1 METALWVCSFALKT
15 VQRVPGVEQRFRGFK
30 KKGFRKCRAS
40 KAVLLLTMMRL
51 PPSIQRQG
59 QTRVS
64 HDEAHTKE
72 GPVVSFVQDLRYAF
86 RVLLKSPGFTIV
98 AVLTLALG
106 IGANV
111 ATFSVVYAVLL
122 RPLPFPHPERLVRVF
137 DDLHGSSEQDVGMSA
152 PELWDLQDRSD
163 VFQDIS
169 AVAPSN
175 SAVGG
180 GDRTVRAESLVTSPD
195 YFTLL
200 GANPELGR
208 VYTQQDAAP
217 GFLDLVVISNGFW
230 HRFYGSDPKIVG
242 RKMRLDNDMYTIV
255 GVMPPGFRHPGPTLD
270 TDVEVW
276 IATGFNGRP
285 FPVPA
290 VRSQRMI
297 PAAIGRLKPG
307 MTVAQAQARLDTYIS
322 HLSRDYPTE
331 YPTAAAWAVRLVPVK
346 DDLVGPQRT
355 ELFIL
360 FGAVGFVLLIACVN
374 IANLLLAR
382 SSGRRR
388 EIAIRLAMGASRA
401 RLAGQL
407 LTESALLSL
416 ISGIIA
422 LVTVLLL
429 KNAIISLAPADIPRL
444 NEVDVSAGV
453 LFFAFLISILTG
465 VLFGLAPALR
475 AANPNQV
482 ENLRE
487 GARGSGAGR
496 RHTRL
501 SRVLVVTEVALSIVL
516 LAGAGL
522 LLRSFW
528 RVLEVRPGFN
538 PSHLTT
544 VQIWI
549 PISNNPANDPYSV
562 EEKRADFLLEVSR
575 RVSALPGVEQASISG
590 NDTLPMNSGRN
601 YSPFSI
607 QGRATESERGPVADI
622 AVVDTEYF
630 RTMEVPLITGRNFT
644 DSDTYK
650 TKPVAVIDQTL
661 ARRYWP
667 GENPLGQ
674 ELKFGFGRGLQGLTI
689 VGVAGDIKSDG
700 FEAPSV
706 PHIYVALGQFAPVNA
721 VVFLRSSGD
730 VEHLGEAVRH
740 EVENVDS
747 NVPVHSISSMDQI
760 IARSVADR
768 RFALELL
775 GVFAGVALLLA
786 AVGIYG
792 VMSYSFSQRTHE
804 VGIRIALGAQRLD
817 ILRMALGEG
826 MRMVVVGLASGLV
839 GAAIMTRFIR
849 SMLFDV
855 GPADPMTFLSVSAIL
870 AAVALFAC
878 YIPAKRATHV
888 EPLVAL
894 REE

>member
-1 METALWVCSFALKT
+1 MA
-15 VQRVPGVEQRFRGFK
+15 
-30 KKGFRKCRAS
+30 
-40 KAVLLLTMMRL
+40 
-51 PPSIQRQG
+51 
-59 QTRVS
+59 
-64 HDEAHTKE
+64 
-72 GPVVSFVQDLRYAF
+72 SFVQDLRYALRMLF
-86 RVLLKSPGFTIV
+86 NSPGFTIV

-111 ATFSVVYAVLL
+111 ATFSVVYGVLL
-122 RPLPFPHPERLVRVF
+122 RPLPFPHPGQLVRVF
-137 DDLHGSSEQDVGMSA
+137 DDLRGPNDQDVGMSA
-152 PELWDLQDRSD
+152 PELWDLQDRSGI
-163 VFQDIS
+163 FQDIS

-180 GDRTVRAESLVTSPD
+180 GERTVRAESLVTSPD
-195 YFTLL
+195 YFALL
-200 GANPELGR
+200 GAKPQLGR
-208 VYTQQDAAP
+208 VYTPQDAVP
-217 GFLDLVVISNGFW
+217 GFLEPVVISDGFW
-230 HRFYGSDPKIVG
+230 HRYFGSDPNIIG
-242 RKMRLDNDMYTIV
+242 RKMRLDSDMYTIV
-255 GVMPPGFRHPGPTLD
+255 GVMSPGFRHPGRTLN

-276 IATGFNGRP
+276 LATGFNALP

-290 VRSQRMI
+290 LRSQRMI
-297 PAAIGRLKPG
+297 PGAIGRLKPG
-307 MTVAQAQARLDTYIS
+307 LSVAQAQARLDAYVWQ
-322 HLSRDYPTE
+322 LRRE
-331 YPTAAAWAVRLVPVK
+331 YPAEYPAAATWTVRLVPLK
-346 DDLVGPQRT
+346 EDLVGPQRT

-388 EIAIRLAMGASRA
+388 ELAIRLTMGASSG
-401 RLAGQL
+401 RLARQL
-407 LTESALLSL
+407 LTESTLLAV
-416 ISGIIA
+416 ISGA
-422 LVTVLLL
+422 VAMVTVLFL
-429 KNAIISLAPADIPRL
+429 KNAILSLALPDIPRI

-465 VLFGLAPALR
+465 ILFGVAPALQ
-475 AANPNQV
+475 AANPDQV

-487 GARGSGAGR
+487 GGRGSGVGR
-496 RHTRL
+496 RHARV
-501 SRVLVVTEVALSIVL
+501 SRVLVVSEVALSIVL

-538 PSHLTT
+538 PSHLAT

-562 EEKRADFLLEVSR
+562 EERRADFLLEVSR
-575 RVSALPGVEQASISG
+575 RVSALPGVERASISG

-601 YSPFSI
+601 YSLFSI
-607 QGRATESERGPVADI
+607 QGRATESASGPVADI
-622 AVVDTEYF
+622 AVVDREYF
-630 RTMEVPLITGRNFT
+630 RTMEVPLIAGRNFT
-644 DSDTYK
+644 SADTYE
-650 TKPVAVIDQTL
+650 TRPVGVIDQTL

-674 ELKFGFGRGLQGLTI
+674 EIKFAFGRGLQGLTI

-721 VVFLRSSGD
+721 VVFLRSKLD
-730 VEHLGEAVRH
+730 AEHLGEAVRH
-740 EVENVDS
+740 EVESIDL

-760 IARSVADR
+760 ISRSVADR

-775 GVFAGVALLLA
+775 GVFAAVALLLA
-786 AVGIYG
+786 AIGIYG

-804 VGIRIALGAQRLD
+804 VGIRVALGAQRLD

-826 MRMVVVGLASGLV
+826 MQIVVIGLAAGLV
-839 GAAIMTRFIR
+839 GAGIVTRFFR

-855 GPADPMTFLSVSAIL
+855 ATADPITFLSVSAIL
-870 AAVALFAC
+870 AGVALFAC
-878 YIPAKRATHV
+878 YIPARRATRV
-888 EPLVAL
+888 DPLVAL
-894 REE
+894 RQD

>member
-1 METALWVCSFALKT
+1 VA
-15 VQRVPGVEQRFRGFK
+15 
-30 KKGFRKCRAS
+30 
-40 KAVLLLTMMRL
+40 
-51 PPSIQRQG
+51 
-59 QTRVS
+59 
-64 HDEAHTKE
+64 
-72 GPVVSFVQDLRYAF
+72 SFVQDLRYAL
-86 RVLLKSPGFTIV
+86 RMLLKNPGFTMV

-111 ATFSVVYAVLL
+111 AAFSVVFAVVL
-122 RPLPFPHPERLVRVF
+122 RPLPFPHAEQLVRVF
-137 DDLHGSSEQDVGMSA
+137 DDLRGTNEHDIGMSA
-152 PELWDLQDRSD
+152 PELWDLQDHSG
-163 VFQDIS
+163 VFQELS

-175 SAVGG
+175 SAIGG

-195 YFTLL
+195 YFALL
-200 GANPELGR
+200 GAKPQLGR
-208 VYTQQDAAP
+208 LYTAQDAVP
-217 GFLDLVVISNGFW
+217 GFLEPVIISDGFW
-230 HRFYGSDPKIVG
+230 RRNYASNPKIIG
-242 RKMRLDNDMYTIV
+242 RKMRLDNDLYTIV
-255 GVMPPGFRHPGPTLD
+255 GVMPPGFRHPGRTLN
-270 TDVEVW
+270 TDVDVW
-276 IATGFNGRP
+276 IATGFNALP

-297 PAAIGRLKPG
+297 PGAIGRLKPG
-307 MTVAQAQARLDTYIS
+307 LTVAQAQARLDAYIS
-322 HLSRDYPTE
+322 QLSRQYPTE
-331 YPTAAAWAVRLVPVK
+331 YPAASVWAVRLVPVK
-346 DDLVGPQRT
+346 EDLVGPQRT
-355 ELFIL
+355 ELLIL

-388 EIAIRLAMGASRA
+388 EIAIRLTIGASRA
-401 RLAGQL
+401 QLAGQL
-407 LTESALLSL
+407 LTESTLLSL
-416 ISGIIA
+416 ISGVFA
-422 LVTVLLL
+422 LVTVFFF
-429 KNAIISLAPADIPRL
+429 KNAIVSLAPADIPRL

-465 VLFGLAPALR
+465 VLFGLAPALQ

-487 GARGSGAGR
+487 GGRGSGVGR

-501 SRVLVVTEVALSIVL
+501 SRVLVVSEVALSIVL

-575 RVSALPGVEQASISG
+575 RVSALPGVERASISG

-607 QGRATESERGPVADI
+607 QGRAAESARNPIADI

-630 RTMEVPLITGRNFT
+630 RTMEVPLITGRNFSF
-644 DSDTYK
+644 SDTYK

-674 ELKFGFGRGLQGLTI
+674 ELKFEFGRGLQGLTI

-721 VVFLRSSGD
+721 VVFLRSRGD
-730 VEHLGEAVRH
+730 VEHLGEAVRR
-740 EVENVDS
+740 EVENVNP

-768 RFALELL
+768 LFGLELL
-775 GVFAGVALLLA
+775 GVFAAVALLLSA
-786 AVGIYG
+786 IGIYG
-792 VMSYSFSQRTHE
+792 VMSYSFNRRAHE
-804 VGIRIALGAQRLD
+804 IGIRLALGAQRMH
-817 ILRMALGEG
+817 ILHMAIGEG
-826 MRMVVVGLASGLV
+826 MRLVAVGLAIGLG
-839 GAAIMTRFIR
+839 GAAALTRFVR

-855 GPADPMTFLSVSAIL
+855 SPCDPITFAVISATL
-870 AAVALFAC
+870 AAVAFLAC
-878 YIPAKRATHV
+878 YVPARRATRV
-888 EPLVAL
+888 DPLIAL

>member
-1 METALWVCSFALKT
+1 
-15 VQRVPGVEQRFRGFK
+15 
-30 KKGFRKCRAS
+30 
-40 KAVLLLTMMRL
+40 
-51 PPSIQRQG
+51 
-59 QTRVS
+59 
-64 HDEAHTKE
+64 
-72 GPVVSFVQDLRYAF
+72 VVSFVQDLRYAF
-86 RVLLKSPGFTIV
+86 RMLLKNPGFTTV

-111 ATFSVVYAVLL
+111 ATFSVVYGVLL
-122 RPLPFPHPERLVRVF
+122 RPLPFPHPEQLVRVF
-137 DDLHGSSEQDVGMSA
+137 DDLRGPNEQDVGMSA
-152 PELWDLQDRSD
+152 PELWDLQDRSG
-163 VFQDIS
+163 VFQGIS
-169 AVAPSN
+169 AVAPSS

-200 GANPELGR
+200 GAKPQLGR
-208 VYTQQDAAP
+208 VYTPQEAAP
-217 GFLDLVVISNGFW
+217 GFLDPVVISDGFW
-230 HRFYGSDPKIVG
+230 RRYYGSDPQIIG
-242 RKMRLDNDMYTIV
+242 RKMRLDRDLYTIV

-276 IATGFNGRP
+276 IATGFNGLP

-290 VRSQRMI
+290 VRSQRFV
-297 PAAIGRLKPG
+297 PASIGRLKPG
-307 MTVAQAQARLDTYIS
+307 LTVAQAQARLDAYVAQLS
-322 HLSRDYPTE
+322 HVYPTDYPA
-331 YPTAAAWAVRLVPVK
+331 AAAWALRLVPVK
-346 DDLVGPQRT
+346 EDLVGPQRT

-388 EIAIRLAMGASRA
+388 EMAIRLALGASRT
-401 RLAGQL
+401 RLISQL
-407 LTESALLSL
+407 LTESTLLSL
-416 ISGIIA
+416 ISGVLA
-422 LVTVLLL
+422 LFTVLLL
-429 KNAIISLAPADIPRL
+429 KNAILSLAPADIPRL

-465 VLFGLAPALR
+465 GLFGLVPALQ
-475 AANPNQV
+475 AAHADQV

-487 GARGSGAGR
+487 GGRGSGIGR

-501 SRVLVVTEVALSIVL
+501 SRVLVVSEVALSIVL

-528 RVLEVRPGFN
+528 RVLDVRPGFN
-538 PSHLTT
+538 PKHLTT

-549 PISNNPANDPYSV
+549 PISNNAATDPYSV
-562 EEKRADFLLEVSR
+562 EERRADFLLEVFR
-575 RVSALPGVEQASISG
+575 RVCALPGVEQASISG

-607 QGRATESERGPVADI
+607 QGRATESERGPIADI
-622 AVVDTEYF
+622 AVVDTNYF
-630 RTMEVPLITGRNFT
+630 RTMEVPLITGRDFAG
-644 DSDTYK
+644 SDTYK
-650 TKPVAVIDQTL
+650 TQPVAVIDKTL
-661 ARRYWP
+661 ARQYWP
-667 GENPLGQ
+667 DKNPLGQ
-674 ELKFGFGRGLQGLTI
+674 QVKFGFGRGVQGVTI
-689 VGVAGDIKSDG
+689 VGVVGEIKSDG

-721 VVFLRSSGD
+721 VVFLRSGAD
-730 VEHLGEAVRH
+730 VEPLGEAVRR
-740 EVENVDS
+740 EVESIDP
-747 NVPVHSISSMDQI
+747 NVPVHSITSMDQI

-768 RFALELL
+768 RFALDLL
-775 GVFAGVALLLA
+775 GVFAAAALLLA
-786 AVGIYG
+786 AIGIYG

-826 MRMVVVGLASGLV
+826 MRIVAVGLASGLV
-839 GAAIMTRFIR
+839 GAAIMTRFFR

-855 GPADPMTFLSVSAIL
+855 GPADAITFASVSAIL
-870 AAVALFAC
+870 AGVALFAC
-878 YIPAKRATHV
+878 YLPAKRATRV
-888 EPLVAL
+888 DPLAAL

>member
-1 METALWVCSFALKT
+1 ML
-15 VQRVPGVEQRFRGFK
+15 
-30 KKGFRKCRAS
+30 
-40 KAVLLLTMMRL
+40 
-51 PPSIQRQG
+51 
-59 QTRVS
+59 
-64 HDEAHTKE
+64 
-72 GPVVSFVQDLRYAF
+72 SFVQDLRYAL
-86 RVLLKSPGFTIV
+86 RMLLKSPGFTIV

-122 RPLPFPHPERLVRVF
+122 RPLSFLHPEQLVRVF
-137 DDLHGSSEQDVGMSA
+137 DDLRGPNDQDVGMSV
-152 PELWDLQDRSD
+152 PELWDLQDRSG

-169 AVAPSN
+169 AVAPSS

-180 GDRTVRAESLVTSPD
+180 GERTVRAESLVTSPD
-195 YFTLL
+195 YFALL
-200 GANPELGR
+200 GAKPQLGR
-208 VYTQQDAAP
+208 VYTPQDAVA
-217 GFLDLVVISNGFW
+217 GFLEPVVISDGFW
-230 HRFYGSDPKIVG
+230 RRNFASDPNIVG
-242 RKMRLDNDMYTIV
+242 RKMRLDSDMYTIV
-255 GVMPPGFRHPGPTLD
+255 GVMPPGFRHPGPTLN

-276 IATGFNGRP
+276 VATGFNALP

-307 MTVAQAQARLDTYIS
+307 LTVAQAQARLDAYIS
-322 HLSRDYPTE
+322 QLSRE
-331 YPTAAAWAVRLVPVK
+331 YPAEYPAAATWAVRLVPLK
-346 DDLVGPQRT
+346 EDLVGPQRT
-355 ELFIL
+355 ELFLL

-382 SSGRRR
+382 SSGRLR
-388 EIAIRLAMGASRA
+388 EIAIRLTMGASRA
-401 RLAGQL
+401 RLARQL
-407 LTESALLSL
+407 LTESTLLSV
-416 ISGIIA
+416 ISGIVAMFI
-422 LVTVLLL
+422 VLLL
-429 KNAIISLAPADIPRL
+429 KNTILTLAPADIPRL
-444 NEVDVSAGV
+444 NEIDVSAGV

-465 VLFGLAPALR
+465 VLFGLAPALQ
-475 AANPNQV
+475 AANPDQL

-487 GARGSGAGR
+487 GGRGSGVSR
-496 RHTRL
+496 RHTRV
-501 SRVLVVTEVALSIVL
+501 SRMLVMSEVALSIIL

-528 RVLEVRPGFN
+528 NVLEVRPGFN
-538 PSHLTT
+538 PSHLAT

-562 EEKRADFLLEVSR
+562 EEKRADFLLELSR
-575 RVSALPGVEQASISG
+575 RVSALPGVDQASISG

-607 QGRATESERGPVADI
+607 QGRPKESERGPVADI
-622 AVVDTEYF
+622 AVVDKEYF
-630 RTMEVPLITGRNFT
+630 RTMEIPLITGRNFT

-667 GENPLGQ
+667 GQNPLGQ

-706 PHIYVALGQFAPVNA
+706 PHIYVGLGQFAPINA
-721 VVFLRSSGD
+721 VVFLRSRRD
-730 VEHLGEAVRH
+730 AEELGQAVRR
-740 EVENVDS
+740 EVESINL

-775 GVFAGVALLLA
+775 GVFAAVALLLA
-786 AVGIYG
+786 AIGIYG

-804 VGIRIALGAQRLD
+804 VGIRVALGAQRLH
-817 ILRMALGEG
+817 ILRMALAEG
-826 MRMVVVGLASGLV
+826 MRMVVIGLAAGLV
-839 GAAIMTRFIR
+839 GAAIMTRFFR

-855 GPADPMTFLSVSAIL
+855 GTTDPITFLSVSAIL
-870 AAVALFAC
+870 AGVALFAC
-878 YIPAKRATHV
+878 YIPARRATRV
-888 EPLVAL
+888 DPLVAL
-894 REE
+894 RQE